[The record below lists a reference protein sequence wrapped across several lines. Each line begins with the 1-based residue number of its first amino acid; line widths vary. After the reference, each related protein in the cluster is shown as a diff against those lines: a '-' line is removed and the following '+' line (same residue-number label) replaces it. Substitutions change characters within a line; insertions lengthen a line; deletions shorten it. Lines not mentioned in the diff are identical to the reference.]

1 MIITHGTKKL
11 RTSLLIFMLTLL
23 LAGCTGRQIYDS
35 ATGWR
40 QNECQKILESA
51 ERARCME
58 SANKDYD
65 SYKKAKDN

>member
-1 MIITHGTKKL
+1 M
-11 RTSLLIFMLTLL
+11 RTSLLILTLTLL

-35 ATGWR
+35 AAGWR
-40 QNECQKILESA
+40 QNECRKILESA

-58 SANKDYD
+58 TANKDYD

>member
-1 MIITHGTKKL
+1 MIVTHGRLEL
-11 RTSLLIFMLTLL
+11 RTSLLFFLLTLL
-23 LAGCTGRQIYDS
+23 VAGCTGRQIYDS
-35 ATGWR
+35 AAGWR

-58 SANKDYD
+58 NANKDYD